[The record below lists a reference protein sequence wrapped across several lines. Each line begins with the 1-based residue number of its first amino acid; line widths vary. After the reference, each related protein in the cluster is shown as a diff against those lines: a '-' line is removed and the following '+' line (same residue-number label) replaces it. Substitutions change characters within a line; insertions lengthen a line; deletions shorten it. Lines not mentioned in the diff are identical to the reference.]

1 MKRALLVL
9 WLLAVIVYTPT
20 VASSQS
26 LEAASTK
33 SEQAEVHSV
42 VVDMPQVISLPPA
55 SLEAWDTFWDTLPPP
70 VQLDEQPPA
79 TGQAAQTSHEP
90 NQIELLKSQLGV
102 GQDT

>member
-1 MKRALLVL
+1 MKRALLAL
-9 WLLAVIVYTPT
+9 WLIGAILYTPI

-42 VVDMPQVISLPPA
+42 VVDMPRVISLPPA
-55 SLEAWDTFWDTLPPP
+55 SPEAWDTFWDTLPPAVP
-70 VQLDEQPPA
+70 LDEQRPA
-79 TGQAAQTSHEP
+79 PDQAAQTNP
-90 NQIELLKSQLGV
+90 DANKIEFLKSQFG